1 MPELYVMFSHTNTGM
16 GRMIRAV
23 TKSSY
28 NHVSIS
34 LHPDLAV
41 CYSFARRN
49 KYNALAGGFV
59 AEDAGRLCDEGD
71 IRVRVCRVPVSQRQ
85 FDAARNLLTVCR
97 AQPGRTIY
105 NTYGA
110 MASVIGFHLA
120 LPGAFT
126 CVEFV
131 SRCLG
136 LRVIQVQSLL
146 RRLEPYAI
154 YEGSYLEYTQA
165 SVERRGDYFR
175 PLSAAAVLRRN
186 AGHFGDLSL
195 RLVCKACGK
204 I

>member
-1 MPELYVMFSHTNTGM
+1 MPDLYVMFSHTNTGM

-23 TKSSY
+23 TGSSY

-34 LHPDLAV
+34 LRPDLAV

-49 KYNALAGGFV
+49 KHNALAGGFV

-71 IRVRVCRVPVSQRQ
+71 IRVRVCRVPVTRGQ
-85 FDAARNLLTVCR
+85 FDAARNMLMVCR

-110 MASVIGFHLA
+110 MASVVGFHLA

-131 SRCLG
+131 SRCCTG
-136 LRVIQVQSLL
+136 WNRMPST
-146 RRLEPYAI
+146 RAAI
-154 YEGSYLEYTQA
+154 WNTPAPQCSGRANIS
-165 SVERRGDYFR
+165 G
-175 PLSAAAVLRRN
+175 P
-186 AGHFGDLSL
+186 
-195 RLVCKACGK
+195 
-204 I
+204 

>member
-1 MPELYVMFSHTNTGM
+1 MLM
-16 GRMIRAV
+16 
-23 TKSSY
+23 
-28 NHVSIS
+28 
-34 LHPDLAV
+34 
-41 CYSFARRN
+41 
-49 KYNALAGGFV
+49 
-59 AEDAGRLCDEGD
+59 
-71 IRVRVCRVPVSQRQ
+71 
-85 FDAARNLLTVCR
+85 VCR

-110 MASVIGFHLA
+110 MASVVGFHLA

-146 RRLEPYAI
+146 HRLERFTI
-154 YEGSYLEYTQA
+154 YEGSYLEYTRAAVQRQG
-165 SVERRGDYFR
+165 EYFR
-175 PLSAAAVLRRN
+175 PLSTVDVVRRN

-195 RLVCKACGK
+195 RLVCKVYGK